1 VDKDG
6 VKTGFKYNTEG
17 LRYASTTGANTVQYQ
32 YDNSGRVIT
41 EGDAAGNIT
50 ANYVWAADRLLVKK
64 DVASGNEYY
73 YLYNGHGDVTQIVDI
88 AGNVVNSYEYD
99 AWGNVTSQVEG
110 ISNSFK
116 YAGEILD
123 SETGLYY
130 LRARYYD
137 AVAGRFLGE
146 DSFEG
151 KVTDPLSLNVYTY
164 VLNNPLRYIDPTGHR
179 EQGET
184 ISLNPATYNRDVK
197 TLQSTLNSLGFKDNN
212 GDSLKADGFF
222 GNNTLQAV
230 NSFKEF
236 KNLGNNGEYSG
247 KVGDQTWEMLGLTN
261 HSNGTSQKGLNFAI
275 AGGIRFEAALSYVSD
290 SRGDWDLQLTAGFG
304 GGTPA
309 VGPGVCWGSTNATSI
324 DELTGKGGGGGSSF
338 LIGGD
343 YLSGS
348 TYSGKQFGIG
358 TKTVLPEFHAT
369 VTQTWSVRSIV
380 RNISNF
386 IGVK

>member
-1 VDKDG
+1 VKLSQINYNDNKSIYKDVLSSINYTYDVRNRLTEVDKDG

-110 ISNSFK
+110 INNSFK

-137 AVAGRFLGE
+137 AVSGRFLGE

-151 KVTDPLSLNVYTY
+151 KIANPLSLNGYTY
-164 VLNNPLRYIDPTGHR
+164 CINNPILYTDPSGH
-179 EQGET
+179 EQKTENWET
-184 ISLNPATYNRDVK
+184 KDWRVADPDKRIS
-197 TLQSTLNSLGFKDNN
+197 
-212 GDSLKADGFF
+212 
-222 GNNTLQAV
+222 
-230 NSFKEF
+230 
-236 KNLGNNGEYSG
+236 
-247 KVGDQTWEMLGLTN
+247 
-261 HSNGTSQKGLNFAI
+261 
-275 AGGIRFEAALSYVSD
+275 
-290 SRGDWDLQLTAGFG
+290 
-304 GGTPA
+304 
-309 VGPGVCWGSTNATSI
+309 
-324 DELTGKGGGGGSSF
+324 
-338 LIGGD
+338 
-343 YLSGS
+343 
-348 TYSGKQFGIG
+348 
-358 TKTVLPEFHAT
+358 
-369 VTQTWSVRSIV
+369 
-380 RNISNF
+380 
-386 IGVK
+386 